1 MRPAPPS
8 AALGTGLRRYDGLKR
23 SCPVFA
29 AVPVARGR
37 RRCQC
42 EGETPGPAA
51 GRSGDTTGWGAVPL
65 QRPQTRTAATHRY
78 RRPRA
83 PSVRHSGAGRNPET
97 HAPHSATRRARPS
110 SHRTRVRRA
119 AMGRCERS
127 MRPAPPSAALGTG
140 LRRYDGLKRS
150 CPVFAAVPVARG
162 RRRCQCEGETPGP
175 AAGRSGDTTGWGA
188 VPLQRPQ
195 TRTAATHRYRR
206 PRAPSVRHSG
216 AGRNPETHAPHS
228 ATRRARPSSH
238 RTRVRRAAMQSG
250 RPNVVGR

>member
-1 MRPAPPS
+1 M
-8 AALGTGLRRYDGLKR
+8 
-23 SCPVFA
+23 
-29 AVPVARGR
+29 RGR
-37 RRCQC
+37 N
-42 EGETPGPAA
+42 A
-51 GRSGDTTGWGAVPL
+51 GACCWPQWRHHGLGAVPL

-83 PSVRHSGAGRNPET
+83 PSARHSGAGRNPET

-150 CPVFAAVPVARG
+150 CPPSLQCRSRG
-162 RRRCQCEGETPGP
+162 AGGGASAKGETPGP

-195 TRTAATHRYRR
+195 TRTAAAHRYRR

-228 ATRRARPSSH
+228 ATRQARPSSH
-238 RTRVRRAAMQSG
+238 RTRVRRAAIIRPPQRG
-250 RPNVVGR
+250 RALWPAMVPG